1 MVTIASVAE
10 MGAVAD
16 GHRRNGRRIGFVP
29 TMGYLHDGHL
39 SLMKIA
45 RGRSD
50 VLVVSVFVNPTQFG
64 RGEDF
69 TTYPRD
75 IDRDSGVALGA
86 GTDIFF
92 TPAADGMYPAG
103 HSTSVDVGGIA
114 GLLEGKSRP
123 GHFSGVAT
131 VVAKLFNIVK
141 PHVAVF
147 GQKDAQQA
155 VVIRRMAA
163 DLDFAVEIVVA
174 PTVREADGLA
184 MSSRNVRL
192 SPSER
197 AQAPALRRALD
208 AALGAIAAGER
219 DGEAIRRR
227 MRDVLSGA
235 PSADGRLRLP
245 RGRGHAPG
253 TSGAGAG
260 LQGAHFARGT
270 VRNDAPHRQ
279 RHRNGGLILWL
290 KHRHPGTSPWSSSR
304 RARARG

>member
-39 SLMKIA
+39 SLMKLA

-50 VLVVSVFVNPTQFG
+50 ILVVSVFVNPTQFG
-64 RGEDF
+64 LGEDF

-75 IDRDSGVALGA
+75 IDRDSDAARGA
-86 GTDIFF
+86 GADIFF
-92 TPAADGMYPAG
+92 TPAAEEMYPAG
-103 HSTSVDVGGIA
+103 HATSVDVGGIA
-114 GLLEGKSRP
+114 GLLEAQSRP
-123 GHFSGVAT
+123 GHFTGVAT

-163 DLDFAVEIVVA
+163 DLDFGVEIVVA

-192 SPSER
+192 SASER
-197 AQAPALRRALD
+197 AQAPVLRRALD

-235 PSADGRLRLP
+235 PSAVVDYVSLADADTLRELP
-245 RGRGHAPG
+245 A
-253 TSGAGAG
+253 
-260 LQGAHFARGT
+260 LARGSRALISLAVRFGTTRLIDNDIAT
-270 VRNDAPHRQ
+270 VD
-279 RHRNGGLILWL
+279 
-290 KHRHPGTSPWSSSR
+290 
-304 RARARG
+304 